1 MVRLP
6 VTIWNGVIKANHFVL
21 KLSFNGTK
29 LFQDDDDDNE
39 DQALRLENATGVSWY
54 DFSIL

>member
-1 MVRLP
+1 M
-6 VTIWNGVIKANHFVL
+6 TIWNGVIKANHFVL